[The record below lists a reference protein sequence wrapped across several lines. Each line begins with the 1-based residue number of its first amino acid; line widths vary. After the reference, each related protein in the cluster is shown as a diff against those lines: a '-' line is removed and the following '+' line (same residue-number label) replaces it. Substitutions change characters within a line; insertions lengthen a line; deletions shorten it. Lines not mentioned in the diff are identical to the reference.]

1 MILVPGDDWCAALNA
16 AAPGDTITL
25 SAGDYEGPC
34 TINQGG
40 EAGQPITLKAEDPQ
54 HLPHIVYTGRSDNV
68 LNVQASHLVIS
79 GLVFGPTQADIDAI
93 KIKSGSDIIVENS
106 LFEEIGGIS
115 ISANSADG
123 GDQVVRGCTFSNLQ
137 ATALYFGCHDGSCTQ
152 SNVLIEGNVFD
163 GVQSTA
169 VGYAMEIKLDSSA
182 TIRHNAIRDTKG
194 PGIEIY
200 GSSDLAVSS
209 TVEGNI
215 VWGGASGAI
224 EIGGGPALVR
234 NNIVIA
240 SQGGGIFSYDY
251 GARGLVHG
259 VHILGNTAIA
269 EAGEGFVLQSWQ
281 AGQDLEFSNN
291 VVYAVGGQAAL
302 PERLSDGSMVGNL
315 SCGNDCFVDAANL
328 NLWPSPQSPLIDAG
342 GVSGED
348 EIDFCG
354 NPRDASPDIG
364 VFEDNGTAGPGVYH
378 FGPIADYACPS
389 LPTADDSGL
398 LEDSAAATVDKSD
411 GCGCVSAQGAGGGFW
426 LGLGLWVS
434 FSRTSGPNRKRR

>member
-1 MILVPGDDWCAALNA
+1 MILVPGDDWCAAINA

-25 SAGDYEGPC
+25 SAGDYDGPC
-34 TINQGG
+34 TMNQGG
-40 EAGQPITLKAEDPQ
+40 EEGRPITLKAEDPQ
-54 HLPHIVYTGRSDNV
+54 HLPHIVYTGHSDNV
-68 LNVQASHLVIS
+68 INVQASHLVIS
-79 GLVFGPTQADIDAI
+79 GLAFGPTQADIDAI
-93 KIKSGSDIIVENS
+93 KIKSGSDITVENS

-115 ISANSADG
+115 ISANSMDG
-123 GDQVVRGCTFSNLQ
+123 SDQVVRGCTFRNLQ
-137 ATALYFGCHDGSCTQ
+137 ATALYFGCHDGSCVQ
-152 SNVLIEGNVFD
+152 RNVQIEENVFD

-200 GSSDLAVSS
+200 GSSDQAVQS

-224 EIGGGPALVR
+224 EIGGGPAFVR

-259 VHILGNTAIA
+259 VHIVGNTAIA
-269 EAGEGFVLQSWQ
+269 DVGEGFVLQSWQ
-281 AGQDLEFSNN
+281 TGQDLEFVNN
-291 VVYAVGGQAAL
+291 VVYAAGGQASL
-302 PERLSDGSMVGNL
+302 PDALSDGSMVGNL
-315 SCGNDCFVDAANL
+315 SCGEDCFVDAANL
-328 NLWPSPQSPLIDAG
+328 NLWPTSQSPLIDAG
-342 GVSGED
+342 HIHEED

-354 NPRDASPDIG
+354 NLRDASPDIG
-364 VFEDNGTAGPGVYH
+364 VFEANGTAGPGAYS
-378 FGPIADYACPS
+378 FGPIAAYVCPG
-389 LPTADDSGL
+389 LPSTDDSGL
-398 LEDSAAATVDKSD
+398 WEESAVATTDKSE
-411 GCGCVSAQGAGGGFW
+411 GCGCVSAQGVGGGFW